1 MLSLLMTYNIHFEN
15 YIFMEQYYSSERNV
29 QILVSLL
36 KQHGIKKVVVSPG
49 STNVCFVGSIQQDP
63 FFEMYSCVDER
74 SAAYMA
80 VGLAAETKAPVALSC
95 TGATASRNYFPAL
108 TEAYYRCLPIL
119 AITSTQDESLIG
131 NLIPQVLDRTVQPN
145 DIVKLSQHLQN
156 VKDSTD
162 EWDVTLK
169 TNRAILELCHH
180 GMGPVH
186 INLSTTYS
194 KDFSV
199 KELPIARIIRRY
211 DLVSKSYPEINGGK
225 VAIYCGTHLKWTVE
239 EIEKID
245 RFCEAFNAVVFCDP
259 ASNYTGKYKVNFSL
273 VGSQHYASDNRN
285 PDLLIHIGNMSDMC
299 SMVGNPKEVWRVSE
313 DGKLADRYRT
323 LSNVFEMPEASFF
336 AIYASKRAPQPTTY
350 FESCHTEEMSI
361 AKRIPEIPFSHI
373 WVASQIAPK
382 LPKDS
387 VLHLGILSPLR
398 SWSYFDI
405 DKSIEVECNQGG
417 FGIDGNMSTLIG
429 ASLVQPHKL
438 HFAVVGDLSFFYD
451 MNSLGNRHVG
461 NNVRVLLINNSLG
474 AEFILFKQMN
484 STTVNDV
491 QKYIAAEGHFGH
503 KSPNL
508 VRDYAS
514 NLGYEYLAAWSKEE
528 FAENYERFISP
539 EPNDKPMVFEVFTSQ
554 EDENEALAKMW
565 DIEKAPTS
573 IKHEAKEV
581 VKNVIGKGNAKKIKQ
596 IVSILKK

>member
-1 MLSLLMTYNIHFEN
+1 
-15 YIFMEQYYSSERNV
+15 MEQYYSSERNV

-49 STNVCFVGSIQQDP
+49 STNVCFVGSIQQDSY
-63 FFEMYSCVDER
+63 FEMYSCVDER

-95 TGATASRNYFPAL
+95 TGATASRNYFSAL

-119 AITSTQDESLIG
+119 AITSTQDENLIG
-131 NLIPQVLDRTVQPN
+131 NLIPQVLDRNVQPN

-156 VKDSTD
+156 VKDSDD

-169 TNRAILELCHH
+169 ANRAILELCHH

-194 KDFSV
+194 KDFSI
-199 KELPIARIIRRY
+199 KTLPIARIIRRY
-211 DLVSKSYPEINGGK
+211 DLASKTYPSIKPGK
-225 VAIYCGTHLKWTVE
+225 VAIYCGTHLKWTDE

-245 RFCEAFNAVVFCDP
+245 SFCEAYNAVVFCDP

-273 VGSQHYASDNRN
+273 VSSQHYVSENRN

-299 SMVGNPKEVWRVSE
+299 SMVGTPKEVWRVSE
-313 DGKLADRYRT
+313 DGKIADRYRT
-323 LSNVFEMPEASFF
+323 LSNVFEMSEDAFFSVF
-336 AIYASKRAPQPTTY
+336 AIKHAPGETTY
-350 FESCHTEEMSI
+350 FDSCHSEEVSL
-361 AKRIPEIPFSHI
+361 ATRIPELPFSHI

-387 VLHLGILSPLR
+387 VLHLGILAPLR
-398 SWSYFDI
+398 SWSYFEI
-405 DKSIEVECNQGG
+405 DKSVEVECNQGG
-417 FGIDGNMSTLIG
+417 FGIDGNLSTLIG
-429 ASLVQPHKL
+429 ASLVQAEKI

-461 NNVRVLLINNSLG
+461 NNVRILLINNSLG
-474 AEFILFKQMN
+474 AEFILFKQLN
-484 STTVNDV
+484 CTKVQDV
-491 QKYIAAEGHFGH
+491 EKFIAAEGHFGH

-508 VRDYAS
+508 VRDYAT
-514 NLGYEYLAAWSKEE
+514 NLGYDYLDAWNKDE
-528 FAENYERFISP
+528 FIENYERFISP
-539 EPNDKPMVFEVFTSQ
+539 EPNDKPMVFEVFT
-554 EDENEALAKMW
+554 DPENENKALKRMW
-565 DIEKAPTS
+565 NIVEMPHSVKQ
-573 IKHEAKEV
+573 EAKEA
-581 VKNVIGKGNAKKIKQ
+581 VKSFIGKENAEKIKE
-596 IVSILKK
+596 IVKILKK